1 MRVDFLPARR
11 AMLATLLA
19 SLAALPLRGGELE
32 GTPWYDSEGRLVLVE
47 GPAAEA
53 APQVFVPEWRQREL
67 ERARRMHAAR
77 SPWDDRPGY
86 GSAYGSSDGSYFGIW
101 GTRGWRGSTLWRGG
115 SFVRPSSVFCRGAG
129 PWRRASFH
137 GAFRSGGLRVIIRR

>member
-1 MRVDFLPARR
+1 MKVKFRPARR
-11 AMLATLLA
+11 VVLASLLA
-19 SLAALPLRGGELE
+19 SLAVLPLWGGELE

-53 APQVFVPEWRQREL
+53 APQAFVPEWRQREL

-77 SPWDDRPGY
+77 SRWDDRPGY
-86 GSAYGSSDGSYFGIW
+86 GSSYGSWY
-101 GTRGWRGSTLWRGG
+101 GTRGWRGGYH
-115 SFVRPSSVFCRGAG
+115 FVRPSSVFCRGAG
-129 PWRRASFH
+129 PWRRAGASFH